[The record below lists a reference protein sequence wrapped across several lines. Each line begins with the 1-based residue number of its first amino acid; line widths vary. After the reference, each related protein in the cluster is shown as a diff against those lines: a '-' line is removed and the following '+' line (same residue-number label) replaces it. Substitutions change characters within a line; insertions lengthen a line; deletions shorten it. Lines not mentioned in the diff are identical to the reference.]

1 MQEGA
6 PPSDYMMRAT
16 LSSHSDQD
24 ACWAEVFPDAARRRV
39 LYRTKLGA
47 FPNAR
52 VPMSRRHPRWSS
64 VPAPGRNVLLACPCG
79 QGQQDAYHLWRE
91 CDVSRGHLTNAL
103 DALGTRG
110 LVPSDRLQQWRQMS
124 LDARLHNVLSPHLW
138 RASVD
143 DLEFKRTA
151 AMQVVAAMSH
161 LDNQVLPVL
170 NAQFLPGVRRLAV
183 G

>member
-1 MQEGA
+1 M
-6 PPSDYMMRAT
+6 
-16 LSSHSDQD
+16 SS
-24 ACWAEVFPDAARRRV
+24 
-39 LYRTKLGA
+39 
-47 FPNAR
+47 
-52 VPMSRRHPRWSS
+52 
-64 VPAPGRNVLLACPCG
+64 CPCG
-79 QGQQDAYHLWRE
+79 QGRQDAYHLWRE

-103 DALGTRG
+103 DALETRG
-110 LVPSDRLQQWRQMS
+110 LVPSDRLQQWQQMS
-124 LDARLHNVLSPHLW
+124 LDARLHNVLSPHPW

-161 LDNQVLPVL
+161 LDSHVLPTL

>member
-1 MQEGA
+1 MKTNSNEIC
-6 PPSDYMMRAT
+6 T
-16 LSSHSDQD
+16 
-24 ACWAEVFPDAARRRV
+24 DAA
-39 LYRTKLGA
+39 
-47 FPNAR
+47 
-52 VPMSRRHPRWSS
+52 
-64 VPAPGRNVLLACPCG
+64 APGA
-79 QGQQDAYHLWRE
+79 AA
-91 CDVSRGHLTNAL
+91 SAAAL
-103 DALGTRG
+103 FLQ
-110 LVPSDRLQQWRQMS
+110 RLQQWQQMS

-161 LDNQVLPVL
+161 LDSHVLPVL